1 MNCTHREWPEHAALL
16 PRMTVFS
23 PNHVEALALLGKIPS
38 PYTSDEELE
47 GVLGEWSRVDE
58 VLEEVGM
65 ELLRVM
71 LEGQSGSSR
80 HRGWERGVV
89 IRCGSKGCMVFTAD
103 GIERLPAY
111 YTGSTEDQ
119 GQVVDVTGGGN
130 AFLGGLVAGLAS
142 RPGITLVEGE
152 LGA

>member
-1 MNCTHREWPEHAALL
+1 
-16 PRMTVFS
+16 
-23 PNHVEALALLGKIPS
+23 
-38 PYTSDEELE
+38 
-47 GVLGEWSRVDE
+47 LGECGRVDE

-71 LEGQSGSSR
+71 LNGESGSSR
-80 HRGWERGVV
+80 SREWERGVV
-89 IRCGSKGCMVFTAD
+89 IRCGSKGCMVFTAS
-103 GIERLPAY
+103 GFAELPAY
-111 YTGSTEDQ
+111 YTESTEDQ

-142 RPGITLVEGE
+142 RPGMTLVEGE